1 MCSWIETTTV
11 AANSDSID
19 TKTAAAYSANRKLAT
34 HNTQLHAFWYDWSVK
49 MDGRCLE
56 IM

>member
-1 MCSWIETTTV
+1 LCSWIETTTV